1 MSGNYDHQGGGLILN
16 FHFDYLH
23 ISLRGGGVRRLMEKS
38 ILNFHFDS
46 WNPSLNM
53 MISSVHLNQRFWKNL
68 SCLRALVSQRRK
80 SHKGWQRRFIDIYV
94 DIYMLFRILL
104 LYDGQYQEMVHT
116 KFSVLSMW
124 LRFSITD
131 HFPLS
136 IHSWGLSENTLVL
149 VPPTNLSDM
158 FNSNC
163 SGQSIV
169 DTSVTRYSGWPMSSW
184 RNIFSPSGSKVLLRD
199 LREAW
204 KP

>member
-1 MSGNYDHQGGGLILN
+1 MPNGKIHLS
-16 FHFDYLH
+16 
-23 ISLRGGGVRRLMEKS
+23 S
-38 ILNFHFDS
+38 IHFHFDS

-136 IHSWGLSENTLVL
+136 IHSWGLSENTLVF

-158 FNSNC
+158 FNSNF
-163 SGQSIV
+163 SGQFIV

-184 RNIFSPSGSKVLLRD
+184 RNIFSPLGSKVLLRD

-204 KP
+204 KTIASANF

>member
-1 MSGNYDHQGGGLILN
+1 MGE
-16 FHFDYLH
+16 
-23 ISLRGGGVRRLMEKS
+23 VRRLMEKS

-53 MISSVHLNQRFWKNL
+53 MISSVHLNQRFLTNL
-68 SCLRALVSQRRK
+68 SRLRALVSQRRK
-80 SHKGWQRRFIDIYV
+80 SHKGWKIYWHICWHLHV
-94 DIYMLFRILL
+94 VQNTFAIRWTIPGNGAHKIFSFEYVVEILN
-104 LYDGQYQEMVHT
+104 HR
-116 KFSVLSMW
+116 SVS
-124 LRFSITD
+124 F
-131 HFPLS
+131 LS

-158 FNSNC
+158 FNSNF
-163 SGQSIV
+163 SGQFIV

>member
-1 MSGNYDHQGGGLILN
+1 MPNGKIHLS
-16 FHFDYLH
+16 
-23 ISLRGGGVRRLMEKS
+23 S
-38 ILNFHFDS
+38 IHFHFDS

-158 FNSNC
+158 FNSNF

-169 DTSVTRYSGWPMSSW
+169 DTLVTRYSGWPMSSW

-204 KP
+204 KTIASANF